1 MHFDSFSLGAR
12 HLFQKL
18 VFFMRGY
25 TCDTLLFSK
34 EKSLSEFIKK
44 NYVFPFEIFF
54 FWQFNLEALRA

>member
-18 VFFMRGY
+18 VFFMGGY

-44 NYVFPFEIFF
+44 KYVFPFEFF